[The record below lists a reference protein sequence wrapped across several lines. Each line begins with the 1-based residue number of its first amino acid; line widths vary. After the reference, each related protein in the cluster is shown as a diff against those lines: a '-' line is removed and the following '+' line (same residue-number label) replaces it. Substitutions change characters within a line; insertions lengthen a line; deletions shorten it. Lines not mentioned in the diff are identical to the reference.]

1 MFNPDLTP
9 GSLGLGVYADLAREV
24 EDLGHR
30 FTMLTIG
37 SQSAQPDRRG
47 ELRALAASPMWR
59 TVGAAAAPL
68 VRTRGLLPAAA
79 GLATYLRRDGRSID
93 LLHVESAYPHGA
105 AAALAIRASGW
116 LGPLVVTPM
125 GEDTLVLERARYG
138 FRRHLVPR
146 RLVDWTLRR
155 TACVRCISPMLEA
168 RDRRY
173 RSRHTP
179 SCRAVERVGRGLRG
193 GGGIHNDP
201 CRKTPGGPP
210 SARQRIWDRRAA
222 NGHRAG
228 SAPSLQG
235 DRDVGQSDVSHRE
248 RDAVD
253 RRPVTTRRTAGRYRH
268 ALAGVGPGDRCGRS
282 RPVGRA
288 GSASTRARRARRR
301 RRGRRP
307 VAPGIAQLRSA
318 SRRQGSGHRLS

>member
-1 MFNPDLTP
+1 MFNPGLTP
-9 GSLGLGVYADLAREV
+9 GSLGLEVYADLAREV

-93 LLHVESAYPHGA
+93 LLHVESAYPYGA

-138 FRRHLVPR
+138 FRRHLVPGASSTGR
-146 RLVDWTLRR
+146 CGEQRVCGASLRCSKR
-155 TACVRCISPMLEA
+155 GSPISFQTYPVV
-168 RDRRY
+168 
-173 RSRHTP
+173 
-179 SCRAVERVGRGLRG
+179 SCR
-193 GGGIHNDP
+193 
-201 CRKTPGGPP
+201 
-210 SARQRIWDRRAA
+210 
-222 NGHRAG
+222 
-228 SAPSLQG
+228 
-235 DRDVGQSDVSHRE
+235 
-248 RDAVD
+248 
-253 RRPVTTRRTAGRYRH
+253 
-268 ALAGVGPGDRCGRS
+268 
-282 RPVGRA
+282 
-288 GSASTRARRARRR
+288 
-301 RRGRRP
+301 
-307 VAPGIAQLRSA
+307 
-318 SRRQGSGHRLS
+318 